1 MVGVNDRFTP
11 EAAAYYAAKITSLLN
26 GEEGFAQRV
35 RENNLPGLITGTE
48 DDCAYNEGEGI
59 RCRAGKCSF
68 WITWEGTLMPC
79 GMMVVGGEKNVF
91 EDGFDAAWTAAV
103 AAAEAVRLSPQ
114 CRGCGA
120 RDECRACAAMALTET
135 GTFHQVPEYRCRMT
149 KAYPQACHQLA
160 QEIEG
165 RLSQAKEEK

>member
-1 MVGVNDRFTP
+1 
-11 EAAAYYAAKITSLLN
+11 
-26 GEEGFAQRV
+26 
-35 RENNLPGLITGTE
+35 
-48 DDCAYNEGEGI
+48 
-59 RCRAGKCSF
+59 
-68 WITWEGTLMPC
+68 MPC

-91 EDGFDAAWTAAV
+91 EDGFDAAWAAAV

-160 QEIEG
+160 REIEE